1 MDKSYSKLLNFYV
14 FSPLATSFLTERVI
28 REKPWLSAGRK
39 LDKLDEFCDVIREVA
54 AQPKKSEHYISVD
67 DILIASDTWTI
78 IFGKE
83 SITLGPVGSAL
94 FKMLALNAGQV
105 VSRDRLRRS
114 LAGKVLDTLNLN
126 AHIYYLRA
134 KLGAHGRKRI
144 ERIPG
149 VGYMYVSPNNKA
161 GSPF

>member
-1 MDKSYSKLLNFYV
+1 KS
-14 FSPLATSFLTERVI
+14 
-28 REKPWLSAGRK
+28 WLSAGRK
-39 LDKLDEFCDVIREVA
+39 LGKLDDFCDVINEVA
-54 AQPKKSEHYISVD
+54 SQPKKSGRYISVD

-83 SITLGPVGSAL
+83 SIALGPVGSAL
-94 FKMLALNAGQV
+94 FNMLALNADQV

-114 LAGKVLDTLNLN
+114 VPGKVLDTLNLN

-134 KLGAHGRKRI
+134 KLGARGRKRI

-149 VGYMYVSPNNKA
+149 VGYRYVSPNDSA

>member
-1 MDKSYSKLLNFYV
+1 MDNSFAKLWNFNV
-14 FSPLATSFLTERVI
+14 LSRLATSFLTERVI

-39 LDKLDEFCDVIREVA
+39 LDKLDDFCDVIKEVA
-54 AQPKKSEHYISVD
+54 AQPEKSDHYTSVD

-94 FKMLALNAGQV
+94 FNMLALNAGQV
-105 VSRDRLRRS
+105 VSRDRLQRS

-134 KLGAHGRKRI
+134 QLGADGRKRI

-161 GSPF
+161 GSPL